1 MTKRGMPRRS
11 GQDRAKAWTLY
22 LLRCR
27 DGSLYTG
34 ITVDPER
41 RLAQHQE
48 GLASR
53 YTRGRR
59 PVRMVYREC
68 YASRPEALRREY
80 AVKALSRDAKER
92 LIAGGFGT
100 GR

>member
-1 MTKRGMPRRS
+1 MTRRRTLRGSAP
-11 GQDRAKAWTLY
+11 DRAETWTLY

-27 DGSLYTG
+27 DGSLYAG

-41 RLAQHQE
+41 RLAQHQS

-59 PVRMVYREC
+59 PVRMVYRESC
-68 YASRPEALRREY
+68 ASRSAALRREY
-80 AVKALSRDAKER
+80 AVKALSRRAKER
-92 LIAGGFGT
+92 LIVGAGGWGD
-100 GR
+100 